1 MYMLIYTFYQHLL
14 HILMD
19 SLYEKRPLLQ
29 IEQTLQLPVFQFQNF
44 VTLLKILRVFT
55 TLI

>member
-1 MYMLIYTFYQHLL
+1 MYILIYTFHQHLL
-14 HILMD
+14 HILME

-29 IEQTLQLPVFQFQNF
+29 IEQTLQLPVIQFQNF
-44 VTLLKILRVFT
+44 VTLLKILTVCT